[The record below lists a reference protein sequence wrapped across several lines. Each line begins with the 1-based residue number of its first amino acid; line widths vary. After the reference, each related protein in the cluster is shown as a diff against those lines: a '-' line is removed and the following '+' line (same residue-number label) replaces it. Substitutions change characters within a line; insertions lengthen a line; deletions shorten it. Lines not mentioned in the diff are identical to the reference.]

1 MTVVERADM
10 GPIPSEGTLPRIP
23 VCLTLDEILRIT
35 DRSGLIRL
43 INVRHK
49 LIQFNVILNIHE
61 LRKSNC
67 LFYKYL
73 IFIYFYQIMN
83 F

>member
-1 MTVVERADM
+1 MK
-10 GPIPSEGTLPRIP
+10 TLREIIFSDEFDEFYESLAPRIREKYDYA
-23 VCLTLDEILRIT
+23 LDI
-35 DRSGLIRL
+35 
-43 INVRHK
+43 VRT
-49 LIQFNVILNIHE
+49 QYVLNKKFVKNLESSIFYE
-61 LRKSNC
+61 LRMSNC